1 MFYIDLE
8 ILLVGKNKNIT
19 LLLEKRR
26 ELGEAN
32 FLGGSE
38 SKKFLHSVAFN
49 TTFCLKLYKT
59 SKGQDV

>member
-1 MFYIDLE
+1 MFCIDLE

-26 ELGEAN
+26 ELGETN
-32 FLGGSE
+32 FRGGSE